1 MKTPLEFFDSLYE
14 TYQKTPKEK
23 LLEFLKDHA
32 DSQKLRDE
40 SQEELAIIF
49 CERMAY
55 AAFSVK
61 K

>member
-1 MKTPLEFFDSLYE
+1 LYE

-23 LLEFLKDHA
+23 LLEFLKDHP
-32 DSQKLRDE
+32 DFEKLQDE
-40 SQEELAIIF
+40 SQEELAIIY